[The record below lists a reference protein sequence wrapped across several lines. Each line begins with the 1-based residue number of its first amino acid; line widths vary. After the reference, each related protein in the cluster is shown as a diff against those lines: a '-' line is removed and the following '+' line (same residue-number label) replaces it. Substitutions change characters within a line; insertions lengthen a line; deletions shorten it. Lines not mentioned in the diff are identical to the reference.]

1 MLGELNEISI
11 LEEGEETMEQMRGAQ
26 LLIESLR
33 REGVEYIFG
42 LNGGAAMPIFDAL
55 YDAQGIKLIPMR
67 HEQGAVHAADGYA
80 RATGIAG
87 VVLATSGPG
96 ATNLV
101 TGIATAYM
109 DSIPMV
115 AITGQVF
122 THLMGNDAFQE
133 CDIIGVTRP
142 VCKHSFLIKS
152 SDEVAEIVAEAFHIA
167 NTGRPG
173 PVVVDFAKDA
183 QISES
188 IFRYPESVNI
198 RGYKPSVEG
207 HPRQIAKAVDLIHN
221 AERPIIYAGGG
232 VVLSEASE
240 ELRELAIKTGIP
252 ITVTLMG
259 LGAFPET
266 HPLAMEMPGMHGSC
280 CANYAFTDADL
291 LIAVGARFDDRVTGD
306 LNKFAQKARKIQI
319 DIDPSCIGKN
329 VPIDVPIVGDAKRV
343 LAKMNQ
349 LVHHVD
355 IEPWRR
361 QTDEWKEK
369 YPFEYQQRGDKIMPQ
384 FVIEQIYDV
393 FPDAVVVGDV
403 GQHQMWA
410 AQYFKFTQPRQW
422 LNSGGLGTMGFS
434 LPAAIGAQLGC
445 PDKTVVNING
455 DGSYIM
461 TIQEL
466 VPAVTLKLPL
476 KIFIINNMYLG
487 MVRQWQELFHQ
498 KRYAAVDYHDNPDFA
513 LLAQAF
519 GATGLRV
526 DRIEDVRP
534 ALEKSKH
541 IDEGPVVIDFIVDE
555 EENVFPMV
563 PAGAGLGDVIR
574 GLA

>member
-1 MLGELNEISI
+1 M
-11 LEEGEETMEQMRGAQ
+11 ETMRGAN
-26 LLIESLR
+26 LLIESLK

-55 YDAQGIKLIPMR
+55 YDAPDIKLIPMR
-67 HEQGAVHAADGYA
+67 HEQGAAHAADGYA
-80 RATGIAG
+80 RATGVVG

-101 TGIATAYM
+101 TGIATAFM

-142 VCKHSFLIKS
+142 VCKHSFLIKT
-152 SDEVAEIVAEAFHIA
+152 SDEVADIVAEAFHIA
-167 NTGRPG
+167 STGRPG

-198 RGYKPSVEG
+198 RGYKPSVDG
-207 HPRQIAKAVDLIHN
+207 HPRQIAKAVELIHN
-221 AERPIIYAGGG
+221 AKRPIIYAGGG
-232 VVLSEASE
+232 VVLSEAAK
-240 ELRELAIKTGIP
+240 ELREFAIKTGIP

-266 HPLAMEMPGMHGSC
+266 HPLSMEMPGMHGSC
-280 CANYAFTDADL
+280 CANYAFTDSDL
-291 LIAVGARFDDRVTGD
+291 IVAVGARFDDRVTGE
-306 LNKFAQKARKIQI
+306 LKKFAPKANKVHI

-329 VPIDVPIVGDAKRV
+329 VEIDVPIVGDAKRV
-343 LAKMNQ
+343 LAKMNE

-369 YPFEYQQRGDKIMPQ
+369 YPFEYHQRGDKIMPQ
-384 FVIEQIYDV
+384 YVIQQIYEIY
-393 FPDAVVVGDV
+393 PDAVIVGDV

-410 AQYFKFTQPRQW
+410 AQYFKFTQSRQW

-445 PDKTVVNING
+445 PDKTIVNING

-498 KRYAAVDYHDNPDFA
+498 KRYSAVDYHDNPDFA

-526 DRIEDVRP
+526 ERIEDVRP
-534 ALEKSKH
+534 ALEKAKH
-541 IDEGPVVIDFIVDE
+541 INEGPVVIDFIVDE
-555 EENVFPMV
+555 DENVFPMV